1 MEKNLKKIALI
12 GQPNVGKS
20 SLFNRIA
27 NKRIAIVS
35 DVSGTTRDVRRHE
48 IEIIDRSALL
58 LDTGGIDDTN
68 DEIFSNVKKKA
79 VKTAKEAYII
89 LFIVDGKN
97 IPDDKDKELL
107 LPQTY
112 QQDNLQFY
120 EVADTPLKQN
130 ELNQFKQKYR
140 VISIH
145 QNGINV
151 SCRFLSNAAQKK
163 EWVSCQPT
171 IEDSYMYLLSSFKQ
185 EVE

>member
-58 LDTGGIDDTN
+58 LDTGGVDETN

-79 VKTAKEAYII
+79 VKTAKEADII

-97 IPDDKDKELL
+97 IPDDKDKEL
-107 LPQTY
+107 
-112 QQDNLQFY
+112 FY
-120 EVADTPLKQN
+120 ELQRLGK
-130 ELNQFKQKYR
+130 ELALVVNKIDNDKELERLWEFFEF
-140 VISIH
+140 
-145 QNGINV
+145 GIGEENLFGV
-151 SCRFLSNAAQKK
+151 SVSHNRGTKK
-163 EWVSCQPT
+163 RDQVL
-171 IEDSYMYLLSSFKQ
+171 IR
-185 EVE
+185 

>member
-79 VKTAKEAYII
+79 VKTAKEADII

-97 IPDDKDKELL
+97 IPDDKDKELKDYMIL
-107 LPQTY
+107 RAYRDDVEMP
-112 QQDNLQFY
+112 F
-120 EVADTPLKQN
+120 LKQKDKEKSLFNLSQNINNNIALIETILN
-130 ELNQFKQKYR
+130 ENQIKMDLTL
-140 VISIH
+140 
-145 QNGINV
+145 
-151 SCRFLSNAAQKK
+151 FL
-163 EWVSCQPT
+163 
-171 IEDSYMYLLSSFKQ
+171 
-185 EVE
+185 

>member
-79 VKTAKEAYII
+79 VKTAKEADII
-89 LFIVDGKN
+89 LFIVDEKIYQMIKIKN
-97 IPDDKDKELL
+97 
-107 LPQTY
+107 Y
-112 QQDNLQFY
+112 F
-120 EVADTPLKQN
+120 
-130 ELNQFKQKYR
+130 
-140 VISIH
+140 
-145 QNGINV
+145 
-151 SCRFLSNAAQKK
+151 
-163 EWVSCQPT
+163 
-171 IEDSYMYLLSSFKQ
+171 MSFKD
-185 EVE
+185 